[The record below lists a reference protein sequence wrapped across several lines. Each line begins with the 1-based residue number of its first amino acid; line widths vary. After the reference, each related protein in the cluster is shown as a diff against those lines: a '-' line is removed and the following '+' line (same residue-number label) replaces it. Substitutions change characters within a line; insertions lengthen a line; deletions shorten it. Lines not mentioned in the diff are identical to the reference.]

1 MKKRFSHV
9 VLFSIVLILIAGL
22 LGACAIGGA
31 QTAPASS
38 SASQPRFVTISPDK
52 AHTLIQQHKDD
63 PNFVI
68 LDVRTPQE
76 FQSGHIQG
84 AINID
89 FYAPDFPQQLD
100 KLDKSKVYVLYCR
113 SGNRSSKTVP
123 LMKKLG
129 FQTVYEIQGGIKAWS
144 ARGLPLVR

>member
-1 MKKRFSHV
+1 MKNRFSHV

-52 AHTLIQQHKDD
+52 AHSLIQQHKDD

-100 KLDKSKVYVLYCR
+100 KLDKSKVYVL
-113 SGNRSSKTVP
+113 
-123 LMKKLG
+123 
-129 FQTVYEIQGGIKAWS
+129 
-144 ARGLPLVR
+144 